1 MLRKYVMV
9 NFKMWVQAVITK
21 IYFFK
26 LKPMSFLTI
35 FSLIYKNKL
44 QAHKWLSKKK
54 KKNWTE
60 EELFLTLKSF
70 DFSFYCIIYY
80 KIINIGTVVRILITI
95 LLISIIII
103 YVTIFLQYLTNVFLW
118 NAFIFLLDFH

>member
-21 IYFFK
+21 TYFFK
-26 LKPMSFLTI
+26 LKPMLFLTI
-35 FSLIYKNKL
+35 FSLIYKSKL

-54 KKNWTE
+54 KNWIE
-60 EELFLTLKSF
+60 EEMFLTLKSF

-95 LLISIIII
+95 LFISIIII
-103 YVTIFLQYLTNVFLW
+103 YDTIFLQYSTNVFLC